1 MTKFTYF
8 TATYSSG
15 LNTPIKVGENEKF
28 ASRKGA
34 KAAARLFMQKAVADE
49 VPCQARIADFH
60 AVCPE
65 GARKHTTHLVE
76 LVRETETE
84 NGNLIFTV
92 VLEGHWLGQEVFFSK
107 SARVTEMGNAPILAD
122 IRMEQDLT
130 VYIKEITVEMV
141 DDDEV
146 VDPTMSRGM

>member
-8 TATYSSG
+8 TATYSNG
-15 LNTPIKVGENEKF
+15 LNTPIKVGDNEKF

-34 KAAARLFMQKAVADE
+34 KAAARLFMQKAVADQLH
-49 VPCQARIADFH
+49 CQARIADFH
-60 AVCPE
+60 QVCPE
-65 GARKHTTHLVE
+65 GARKHTTHLVD
-76 LVRETETE
+76 LVRETLTE

-92 VLEGHWLGQEVFFSK
+92 ALEGHWLGQEVFFRN
-107 SARVTEMGNAPILAD
+107 AAGVTELGNAPILAD
-122 IRMEQDLT
+122 IHMEQDLT

-146 VDPTMSRGM
+146 VNPTMSRGM